1 MATGKPVSLAEAFS
15 VIVDPRVVKRSTHD
29 LVEMLVV
36 AVCATL
42 CGADSFVD
50 IELWAKERLEWLRR
64 FMKLEHGIA
73 SHDTLGRV
81 FGLLDAQAV
90 ETSFRHWV
98 SGVIPALEPG
108 AVVAVDGKTS
118 QRSGATGQGALHLVS
133 ALATGIGVVL
143 GQEATS
149 EKSNEITAIAPLLQT
164 LAIRGAIV
172 TIDAMG
178 THASIAQVIQ
188 DQGADYVLAV
198 KDNQPK
204 LAESIREFFAT
215 GQATHWTNVRYDYYE
230 TVEKDHGRIEVRRYY
245 AFGQLDCLA
254 NPDQWPGLTMFGVV
268 QSERTIKANTSQEDR
283 LYIGSIPV
291 QARKFAHA
299 VRSHWEVENRLH
311 WCLDVCLNDDQARA
325 RVRNSARNLATVR
338 RMALN
343 ILRLDKFHKGGI
355 KARRML
361 AGSTSDRYREQLLGL
376 VTSAV

>member
-15 VIVDPRVVKRSTHD
+15 VIVDPRVVGRSTHD
-29 LVEMLVV
+29 LVEMMVV

-50 IELWAKERLEWLRR
+50 IEWWAKERLEWLRQ

-73 SHDTLGRV
+73 SHDTMGRV
-81 FGLLDAQAV
+81 FGMLDGQVV

-98 SGVIPALEPG
+98 SGVIPALAPG

-118 QRSGATGQGALHLVS
+118 RRSGGGGRAALHLVS

-143 GQEATS
+143 GQEAIS
-149 EKSNEITAIAPLLQT
+149 EKSNEITAIPPLLRT

-172 TIDAMG
+172 TIDAAG
-178 THASIAQVIQ
+178 THAPIAQVIQ

-198 KDNQPK
+198 KDNQPT

-215 GQATHWTNVRYDYYE
+215 GQAAGWARVPYDYYE
-230 TVEKDHGRIEVRRYY
+230 TVEKDHGRIEVRRYF
-245 AFGQLDCLA
+245 AFGQLECLA
-254 NPDQWPGLTMFGVV
+254 EPQQWPGLRMFGVV
-268 QSERTIKANTSQEDR
+268 QSERTLKGKTSLEER
-283 LYIGSIPV
+283 FYIGSIPV
-291 QARKFAHA
+291 EASRFAHA

-338 RMALN
+338 RMVLN
-343 ILRLDKFHKGGI
+343 ILRLDKSRRGGI
-355 KARRML
+355 KTRRML
-361 AGSTSDRYREQLLGL
+361 AGTSDHYREQLLGL
-376 VTSAV
+376 AAI

>member
-1 MATGKPVSLAEAFS
+1 MMTGKPVSLAEAFS
-15 VIVDPRVVKRSTHD
+15 VIVDPRVVGRSTHD

-42 CGADSFVD
+42 CGADNFVD
-50 IELWAKERLEWLRR
+50 IELWAIERLEWLRR

-81 FGLLDAQAV
+81 FGLLDGQAV
-90 ETSFRHWV
+90 EASFRHWV
-98 SGVIPALEPG
+98 SGLIPALEPG
-108 AVVAVDGKTS
+108 TVVAVDGKTS
-118 QRSGATGQGALHLVS
+118 RRSGSDGRGALHLVS

-143 GQEATS
+143 GQEATH
-149 EKSNEITAIAPLLQT
+149 EKSNEITAIPLLLQT

-172 TIDAMG
+172 TIDAAG
-178 THASIAQVIQ
+178 TYASIAKVIQ

-204 LAESIREFFAT
+204 LAEAIRDFFAA
-215 GQATHWTNVRYDYYE
+215 GQAADWAHVRYDYYE
-230 TVEKDHGRIEVRRYY
+230 TVEKDHGRIEVRRYF
-245 AFGQLDCLA
+245 AFEQLDCL
-254 NPDQWPGLTMFGVV
+254 PEPQQWPGLTMFGVV
-268 QSERTIKANTSQEDR
+268 QSERTLKGKTSSEER

-291 QARKFAHA
+291 QARRFAHA

-338 RMALN
+338 RMVLN
-343 ILRLDKFHKGGI
+343 ILRLDKSRKGGI
-355 KARRML
+355 KTRRML
-361 AGSTSDRYREQLLGL
+361 AGTSDPYREQLLGL
-376 VTSAV
+376 AAI

>member
-1 MATGKPVSLAEAFS
+1 MSLAEAFS
-15 VIVDPRVVKRSTHD
+15 VIVDPRVVGRSTHD

-50 IELWAKERLEWLRR
+50 IELWANERLDWLRR

-81 FGLLDAQAV
+81 FGLLDGQVV

-98 SGVIPALEPG
+98 SGLIPALEPG
-108 AVVAVDGKTS
+108 TVVAVDGKTS
-118 QRSGATGQGALHLVS
+118 RRSGGGERRALHLVS

-149 EKSNEITAIAPLLQT
+149 EKSNELTAIPPLLRT

-172 TIDAMG
+172 TIDAAG
-178 THASIAQVIQ
+178 THAPIAQVIQ

-198 KDNQPK
+198 KDNQPL
-204 LAESIREFFAT
+204 LAESMREFFAA
-215 GQATHWTNVRYDYYE
+215 GQAAGWARVPYDYYE
-230 TVEKDHGRIEVRRYY
+230 TVEKDHGRIEVRRYF
-245 AFGQLDCLA
+245 AFGQLECLA

-268 QSERTIKANTSQEDR
+268 QSERTLKGKTSLEER
-283 LYIGSIPV
+283 LYLGSIPV
-291 QARKFAHA
+291 QARTFAHA

-338 RMALN
+338 RMVLN
-343 ILRLDKFHKGGI
+343 ILRLDKSRKGGI
-355 KARRML
+355 KTRRML
-361 AGSTSDRYREQLLGL
+361 AGTSDRYREQLLGL
-376 VTSAV
+376 AEL

>member
-15 VIVDPRVVKRSTHD
+15 VIVDPRVVGRSTHD

-50 IELWAKERLEWLRR
+50 IELWANERLEWLRR

-81 FGLLDAQAV
+81 FGLLDGQVV

-98 SGVIPALEPG
+98 CGLIPALEPG
-108 AVVAVDGKTS
+108 TVVAVDGKS
-118 QRSGATGQGALHLVS
+118 SRRSGGGERRALHLVS

-149 EKSNEITAIAPLLQT
+149 EKSNELTAIPPLLRT

-172 TIDAMG
+172 TIDAAG
-178 THASIAQVIQ
+178 THAPIAQVIQ

-198 KDNQPK
+198 KDNQPR
-204 LAESIREFFAT
+204 LAESMREFFAA
-215 GQATHWTNVRYDYYE
+215 GQAAGWARVPYDYYE
-230 TVEKDHGRIEVRRYY
+230 TVEKDHGRIEVRRYF
-245 AFGQLDCLA
+245 AFGQLECLA

-268 QSERTIKANTSQEDR
+268 QSERTLKGKTSREER
-283 LYIGSIPV
+283 LYLGSIPV

-338 RMALN
+338 RMVLN
-343 ILRLDKFHKGGI
+343 ILRLDKSRKGGI
-355 KARRML
+355 KTRRML
-361 AGSTSDRYREQLLGL
+361 AGTSDRYREQLLGL
-376 VTSAV
+376 VAI

>member
-1 MATGKPVSLAEAFS
+1 MTGKPVSLAEAFS

-50 IELWAKERLEWLRR
+50 IELWANERLDWLRR

-81 FGLLDAQAV
+81 FGLLDARAV
-90 ETSFRHWV
+90 EKSFRQWV
-98 SGVIPALEPG
+98 SGMIPALEPG
-108 AVVAVDGKTS
+108 TVVAVDGKTS
-118 QRSGATGQGALHLVS
+118 RRSGGDGRAALHLVS

-149 EKSNEITAIAPLLQT
+149 EKSNEITAIPPLLQT

-178 THASIAQVIQ
+178 THAAIAKTIQ

-215 GQATHWTNVRYDYYE
+215 GQASDWAQVRHDYYE
-230 TVEKDHGRIEVRRYY
+230 TVEKDHGRIEVRRYF
-245 AFGQLDCLA
+245 AFGHLECLA
-254 NPDQWPGLTMFGVV
+254 QPQQWAGLTMFGVV
-268 QSERTIKANTSQEDR
+268 QSERTIKGQTSQEQR

-291 QARKFAHA
+291 QARRFAHA

-325 RVRNSARNLATVR
+325 RVRNSSRNLATVR
-338 RMALN
+338 RMVLN
-343 ILRLDKFHKGGI
+343 ILRLDKSRKGGI

-361 AGSTSDRYREQLLGL
+361 AGTSDRYREQLLGL
-376 VTSAV
+376 ATI

>member
-1 MATGKPVSLAEAFS
+1 MSLAEAFS
-15 VIVDPRVVKRSTHD
+15 VIVDPRVVNRSTHD

-50 IELWAKERLEWLRR
+50 IELWANERLDWLRR

-81 FGLLDAQAV
+81 FGLLDAKAV
-90 ETSFRHWV
+90 EKRFRQWV
-98 SGVIPALEPG
+98 SGMIPALEPG
-108 AVVAVDGKTS
+108 TVVAVDGKTS
-118 QRSGATGQGALHLVS
+118 RRSGGDGQAALHLVS

-143 GQEATS
+143 GQEATD
-149 EKSNEITAIAPLLQT
+149 EKSNEITAIPPLLQT

-178 THASIAQVIQ
+178 THASIANTIQ

-215 GQATHWTNVRYDYYE
+215 GQAIDWAQVRHDYYE
-230 TVEKDHGRIEVRRYY
+230 TVEKDHGRIEVRRYF
-245 AFGQLDCLA
+245 AFGQLECLA
-254 NPDQWPGLTMFGVV
+254 EPQQWPGLTMFGVV
-268 QSERTIKANTSQEDR
+268 QSERTIKGQTSKEDR

-291 QARKFAHA
+291 QAHRFAHA
-299 VRSHWEVENRLH
+299 VRSHWEIENRLH

-325 RVRNSARNLATVR
+325 RVKNSARNLATVR
-338 RMALN
+338 RMVLN
-343 ILRLDKFHKGGI
+343 ILRLDKSRKGGI
-355 KARRML
+355 KTRRML
-361 AGSTSDRYREQLLGL
+361 AGTSDRYREQLLCL
-376 VTSAV
+376 AAI

>member
-15 VIVDPRVVKRSTHD
+15 VIVDPRVEKRSTHD

-50 IELWAKERLEWLRR
+50 IELWANERLDWLRR

-73 SHDTLGRV
+73 SHDTFGRV
-81 FGLLDAQAV
+81 FGILDARAV
-90 ETSFRHWV
+90 ETSFREWV
-98 SGVIPALEPG
+98 SGLLPALVPG
-108 AVVAVDGKTS
+108 TVIAVDGKTS
-118 QRSGATGQGALHLVS
+118 RRSGGNGQGALHLVS

-149 EKSNEITAIAPLLQT
+149 EKSNEITAIPPLLQT

-268 QSERTIKANTSQEDR
+268 QSERTIKANTSQENR

-338 RMALN
+338 RMVLN
-343 ILRLDKFHKGGI
+343 ILRLDKSRKGGI

-361 AGSTSDRYREQLLGL
+361 AGTSDRYREQLLGL
-376 VTSAV
+376 APSAV

>member
-15 VIVDPRVVKRSTHD
+15 VIVDPRVVGRSTHD

-50 IELWAKERLEWLRR
+50 IELWANERLEWLRR

-81 FGLLDAQAV
+81 FGLLDGQVV

-98 SGVIPALEPG
+98 SGLIPALAPG
-108 AVVAVDGKTS
+108 TVVAVDGKTS
-118 QRSGATGQGALHLVS
+118 RRSGGGERRALHLVS

-149 EKSNEITAIAPLLQT
+149 EKSNELTAIPPLLRT

-172 TIDAMG
+172 TIDAAG
-178 THASIAQVIQ
+178 THAPIAQVIQ
-188 DQGADYVLAV
+188 DQGAHYVLAV
-198 KDNQPK
+198 KDNQPR
-204 LAESIREFFAT
+204 LAESMREFFAA
-215 GQATHWTNVRYDYYE
+215 GQAAGWARVPYDYYE
-230 TVEKDHGRIEVRRYY
+230 TVEKDHGRIEVRRYL
-245 AFGQLDCLA
+245 AFGQLECLA

-268 QSERTIKANTSQEDR
+268 QSERTLKGKTSREER
-283 LYIGSIPV
+283 LYLGSIPV
-291 QARKFAHA
+291 QARTFAHA

-338 RMALN
+338 RMVLN
-343 ILRLDKFHKGGI
+343 ILRLDKSRKGGI
-355 KARRML
+355 KTRRML
-361 AGSTSDRYREQLLGL
+361 AGTSDRYREQLLGL
-376 VTSAV
+376 VAI

>member
-1 MATGKPVSLAEAFS
+1 MRTGKPVSLAEAFS
-15 VIVDPRVVKRSTHD
+15 VIVDPRVVNRSTHD

-50 IELWAKERLEWLRR
+50 IELWANERVDWLRR
-64 FMKLEHGIA
+64 FMRLEHGIA

-81 FGLLDAQAV
+81 FGLLDAKAV
-90 ETSFRHWV
+90 EKSFRQWV
-98 SGVIPALEPG
+98 SGIIPALEPG
-108 AVVAVDGKTS
+108 TVIAVDGKTS
-118 QRSGATGQGALHLVS
+118 RRSGGDGRTALHLVS
-133 ALATGIGVVL
+133 ALAAGIGVVL

-149 EKSNEITAIAPLLQT
+149 EKSNEITAIPPLLQA

-178 THASIAQVIQ
+178 THASIAKVIQ

-204 LAESIREFFAT
+204 LAESIRDFFVT
-215 GQATHWTNVRYDYYE
+215 GQAADWAPVRHDYYE
-230 TVEKDHGRIEVRRYY
+230 TTEKDHGRIEVRRYF
-245 AFGQLDCLA
+245 AFGQLECLA
-254 NPDQWPGLTMFGVV
+254 EPQQWPGLTMFGVV
-268 QSERTIKANTSQEDR
+268 QSERTIKGKTSKEER
-283 LYIGSIPV
+283 LYIGSIPA
-291 QARKFAHA
+291 QARRFAHA

-311 WCLDVCLNDDQARA
+311 WCLDVCLNDDQART

-338 RMALN
+338 RMVLN
-343 ILRLDKFHKGGI
+343 ILRLDKSRKGGI

-361 AGSTSDRYREQLLGL
+361 AGTSDRYREQLLGL
-376 VTSAV
+376 ATI

>member
-1 MATGKPVSLAEAFS
+1 MSLAEVFS
-15 VIVDPRVVKRSTHD
+15 VIADPRVVKRSTHD

-50 IELWAKERLEWLRR
+50 IELWANERLEWLRR

-90 ETSFRHWV
+90 EKSFRQWV
-98 SGVIPALEPG
+98 SGLIPALEPG
-108 AVVAVDGKTS
+108 TVVAVDGKTS
-118 QRSGATGQGALHLVS
+118 RRSGGDGRAALHLVS

-149 EKSNEITAIAPLLQT
+149 EKSNEITAIPPLLQT

-178 THASIAQVIQ
+178 TQTSIAKAIQ
-188 DQGADYVLAV
+188 DEGADYVLAV

-215 GQATHWTNVRYDYYE
+215 GQATDWAQVRHDYYE
-230 TVEKDHGRIEVRRYY
+230 TVEKDHGRIEVRRYF
-245 AFGQLDCLA
+245 AFGQLECLA
-254 NPDQWPGLTMFGVV
+254 EPQQWSGLAMFGVV
-268 QSERTIKANTSQEDR
+268 QSERTIKGQTSKEER
-283 LYIGSIPV
+283 LSIGSIPV
-291 QARKFAHA
+291 NARRFAHA

-325 RVRNSARNLATVR
+325 RIRNSARNLSTVR
-338 RMALN
+338 RMVLN
-343 ILRLDKFHKGGI
+343 ILRLDKSRKGGI

-361 AGSTSDRYREQLLGL
+361 AGTSDRYREQLLGL
-376 VTSAV
+376 AAI

>member
-15 VIVDPRVVKRSTHD
+15 VIVDPRVVGRSTHD

-50 IELWAKERLEWLRR
+50 IELWANERLEWLRR

-81 FGLLDAQAV
+81 FGLLDGQVV

-98 SGVIPALEPG
+98 CGLIPALEPG
-108 AVVAVDGKTS
+108 TVVAVDGKTS
-118 QRSGATGQGALHLVS
+118 RRSGGGERRALHLVS

-149 EKSNEITAIAPLLQT
+149 EKSNELTAIPPLLRT

-172 TIDAMG
+172 TIDAAG
-178 THASIAQVIQ
+178 THAPIAQVIQ
-188 DQGADYVLAV
+188 DQGAHYVLAV
-198 KDNQPK
+198 KDNQPR
-204 LAESIREFFAT
+204 LAESMREFFAA
-215 GQATHWTNVRYDYYE
+215 GQAAGWARVPYDYYE
-230 TVEKDHGRIEVRRYY
+230 TVEKDHGRIEVRRYF
-245 AFGQLDCLA
+245 AFGQLECLA

-268 QSERTIKANTSQEDR
+268 QSERTLKGKTSREER
-283 LYIGSIPV
+283 LYLGSIPV

-338 RMALN
+338 RMVLN
-343 ILRLDKFHKGGI
+343 ILRLDKSRKGGI
-355 KARRML
+355 KTRRML
-361 AGSTSDRYREQLLGL
+361 AGTSDRYREQLLGL
-376 VTSAV
+376 API